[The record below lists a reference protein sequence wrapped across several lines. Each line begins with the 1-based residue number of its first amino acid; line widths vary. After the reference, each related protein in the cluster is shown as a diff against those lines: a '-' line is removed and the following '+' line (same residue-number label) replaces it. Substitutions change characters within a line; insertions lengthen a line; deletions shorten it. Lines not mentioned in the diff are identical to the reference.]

1 MGPADYRLNTVV
13 LPKKERNGTVSD
25 RRIVVGN
32 CCVAVA
38 VAGDRWWDADQ
49 AFPVRGHGHT
59 MEPALA
65 ARGYLLTAT
74 R

>member
-1 MGPADYRLNTVV
+1 MWDPTAAL
-13 LPKKERNGTVSD
+13 LPSTERCRDS
-25 RRIVVGN
+25 GN

-59 MEPALA
+59 MEPALT
-65 ARGYLLTAT
+65 GITLVQIPLLVSSLVWN
-74 R
+74 

>member
-1 MGPADYRLNTVV
+1 M
-13 LPKKERNGTVSD
+13 VSD
-25 RRIVVGN
+25 RRIVGN

-59 MEPALA
+59 MKPALTGMTLV
-65 ARGYLLTAT
+65 RSRCSLVHLFLVVT
-74 R
+74 